1 MHPDDPD
8 PAVSADANEP
18 ASAEA
23 VRPEADEQPDPI
35 GAAREAVTRAK
46 LAARERGYRPGGP
59 VRRQRRAADVGAGRR
74 TDRDGR
80 DPGLLGDQ
88 LDRLLVDR
96 GWQVDVAAGAV
107 AVRWPQIVGEQVS
120 AHCSVLSFEEG
131 VLTVQAE
138 STAWRTQLEYLE
150 STLMGQIE
158 QAIGPGVVLTLRFV
172 GPRAPTWRHGRF
184 LAPGSRGPR
193 DTYG

>member
-1 MHPDDPD
+1 M
-8 PAVSADANEP
+8 AD
-18 ASAEA
+18 
-23 VRPEADEQPDPI
+23 VGTGR
-35 GAAREAVTRAK
+35 GAAR
-46 LAARERGYRPGGP
+46 
-59 VRRQRRAADVGAGRR
+59 
-74 TDRDGR
+74 RDGR

-107 AVRWPQIVGEQVS
+107 QGRWPQIVGPS
-120 AHCSVLSFEEG
+120 IAAHCTVGSFTDG

-150 STLMGQIE
+150 SSLLAKIE
-158 QAIGPGVVLTLRFV
+158 ADVGPGVVTAIRFV
-172 GPRAPTWRHGRF
+172 GPSGPSWKKGR
-184 LAPGSRGPR
+184 LRVQGGRGPR